1 MDQSD
6 PESRKPASGPAD
18 HAGAGRSQQETRAAH
33 GFSRPPAGSHGSS
46 EERAQAESRYPKKL
60 GRFSIKRCLGVGSFG
75 DVLLAHDG
83 ELDRFVALKFP
94 RWDRLAPHA
103 DSDSYV
109 REARN
114 AARLKH
120 PGIVSVYDVNTE
132 GDHVFIVMEY
142 VQGLDLAEVLR
153 LERLSPLR
161 AAEVMIEIA
170 DAVSYAHE
178 QGLVHRDLKP
188 GNIIL
193 DCEGHPHVADF
204 GLAVHEKG
212 QHLLRGQV
220 AGTPYYMSPEQV
232 RGETHR
238 LDGRTDVWSLGVVL
252 YEILVGQ
259 RPFSGKTSR
268 EVFDEIE
275 HREAKPLR
283 QLDRKIPEPLERI
296 CLKCLSKRMTDRYPS
311 ASDLVDELCHWREDV
326 LSASG
331 ASAQAPTATAP
342 SVGALEASQSS
353 IAEAKKPP
361 VRVIPKGLRSFDA
374 DDADFFLELLPGPL
388 DREGLPESIRF
399 WKTRIEQTDPDR
411 TFAVGLLY
419 GPSGCGKSSLVKAG
433 LLPRLADHVRAV
445 YVEATGRGT
454 EARLMRGLRRA
465 CRGLPEG
472 DSLVGPI
479 LALREGQ
486 LLPRGEKVV
495 IVLDQ
500 FEQWLHAWGG
510 DPLAD
515 LVRALRHGDG
525 QSVQCLLLVRD
536 GFSMSAM
543 RFMNAVEVPVIEG
556 QNYATVD
563 RFAPEHA
570 REVLAHF
577 GRAFG
582 RLPED
587 GSLTSE
593 QERFLEQAVEGL
605 SEDGQ
610 VVPVRLALF
619 ADMVRAKPWDP
630 ASLRRVGGAEGIGM
644 VFLEET
650 LGASATNPTYRVHQ
664 RAARRVLD
672 ALLPGHGMNIRGHM
686 LSRRELLEVSGY
698 ARRAGDFDELLRIL
712 DTELRLITPT
722 DPQPETAEEEISDVQ
737 GASNSTE
744 SHYQLTH
751 DYIVSSLRKWLARK
765 QQETMRGRASLLLT
779 SQAELWHARPE
790 RRYLPSFLEWATISL
805 LTHRSER
812 TDQQRKMMRLSTR
825 LHSIRLFLAALLVAV
840 ALVAGLAVKS
850 QLDRQGQQR
859 AGLVDSL
866 VSELLVAEWDRVSE
880 ISEQLKPYRELWHDQ
895 LVRTA
900 KDSSRPPEQRV
911 RAHLALASGDR
922 GSIRPLVG
930 RLLAPDVDGSEYRV
944 LFRVLSQYPDDLK
957 KWADRER
964 ESAQSA
970 SGGSQAEI
978 ERRAAR
984 MANACIALTRLGESD
999 VLWPLLDSSEDPRLR
1014 TLLVHRAGPYGMD
1027 ANTLLDRLGVENN
1040 PSIRQAVLLTLEAC
1054 GSDGLAPGDRG
1065 KLIEQ
1070 CLSLYESDPDPGV
1083 HSAAEWLLTRWG
1095 QRQKLE
1101 ALRAKLVDGS
1111 VGDWYVNG
1119 QLQTMIVVRG
1129 PPDVDAEGDER
1140 RALPA
1145 AQIDHAFAL
1154 SAHEVT
1160 IEQFCRF
1167 RPGVEYSE
1175 DVSPSPQCPMNKVT
1189 WLEAAR
1195 YCRWLSEQEHV
1206 PEEQMCYPLA
1216 KDIELGMTL
1225 PDDFPSRVGY
1235 RLPTEAE
1242 WEFACR
1248 AGALTSW
1255 FYGETE
1261 EMLGEYAWYDM
1272 NSEAHLWQVGRLKP
1286 NPFGFFDIYGNVME
1300 WCHQPIAGRRASD
1313 GAFVARGGAYR
1324 YRARDAATTARHPF
1338 THEDYT
1344 SFLGFRIARTIRD

>member
-1 MDQSD
+1 M
-6 PESRKPASGPAD
+6 
-18 HAGAGRSQQETRAAH
+18 
-33 GFSRPPAGSHGSS
+33 
-46 EERAQAESRYPKKL
+46 
-60 GRFSIKRCLGVGSFG
+60 
-75 DVLLAHDG
+75 LAHDG

-103 DSDSYV
+103 DPDGYV

-153 LERLSPLR
+153 LERFSPLR

-170 DAVSYAHE
+170 DAVGYAHE

-238 LDGRTDVWSLGVVL
+238 LDGRTDIWSLGVVL
-252 YEILVGQ
+252 YEMLVGQ

-311 ASDLVDELCHWREDV
+311 ASDLVDELCHWRERV

-331 ASAQAPTATAP
+331 ASAQAPAATAP
-342 SVGALEASQSS
+342 SVGALEASPSS

-388 DREGLPESIRF
+388 DCDGLPESIRF
-399 WKTRIEQTDPDR
+399 WKARIDQTDPDR

-445 YVEATGRGT
+445 YVEAMGRGT

-486 LLPRGEKVV
+486 LLPFGEKVV

-500 FEQWLHAWGG
+500 FEQWLHAWRGN
-510 DPLAD
+510 PQAD
-515 LVRALRHGDG
+515 LVRALRHCDG

-536 GFSMSAM
+536 GFGMSAM
-543 RFMNAVEVPVIEG
+543 RFMNAAEVPVIEG

-563 RFAPEHA
+563 RFDLEHA
-570 REVLAHF
+570 RGVLAHF

-593 QERFLEQAVEGL
+593 QERFLKQAVEGL
-605 SEDGQ
+605 SEEGQ

-644 VFLEET
+644 AFLEET

-672 ALLPGHGMNIRGHM
+672 ALLPEHGTNIRGHM
-686 LSRRELLEVSGY
+686 LSRGELLEVSGY
-698 ARRAGDFDELLRIL
+698 ARRPGDFDELLRVL
-712 DTELRLITPT
+712 DSELRLITPT
-722 DPQPETAEEEISDVQ
+722 DPQPETEEEEISEVQ
-737 GASNSTE
+737 GAGNSTE

-751 DYIVSSLRKWLARK
+751 DYVVSSLRKWLARK

-790 RRYLPSFLEWATISL
+790 RRYLPSFVGWATISL
-805 LTHRSER
+805 LTDRSEW
-812 TDQQRKMMRLSTR
+812 TDRHRKMMRLSTR

-840 ALVAGLAVKS
+840 VLAAGLAVKS
-850 QLDRQGQQR
+850 NLDEHRQQC

-866 VSELLVAEWDRVSE
+866 VSELLMAEWDRVPE

-895 LVRTA
+895 LGRTA
-900 KDSSRPPEQRV
+900 NDSSRPPEQRI
-911 RAHLALASGDR
+911 RAHMALACGDP

-957 KWADRER
+957 KWVDRER

-970 SGGSQAEI
+970 SGGSQAEK
-978 ERRAAR
+978 EGRAAR

-999 VLWPLLDSSEDPRLR
+999 VLWPLLESSKDPRLR
-1014 TLLVHRAGPYGMD
+1014 TLLVHRACPCGID
-1027 ANTLLDRLGVENN
+1027 AKMLLDRLGVENN
-1040 PSIRQAVLLTLEAC
+1040 PSIRQAVLLALEAC
-1054 GSDGLAPGDRG
+1054 GSNGLAPGDRG
-1065 KLIEQ
+1065 KLTEQ

-1095 QRQKLE
+1095 QKQKLE
-1101 ALRAKLVDGS
+1101 ALRAKLVDRS

-1119 QLQTMIVVRG
+1119 QLQTMIVLRG
-1129 PPDVDAEGDER
+1129 PPDADAEGDER
-1140 RALPA
+1140 QALPA
-1145 AQIDHAFAL
+1145 VQIDHAFAV

-1167 RPGVEYSE
+1167 RPGAEYAD
-1175 DVSPSPQCPMNKVT
+1175 DVSPGPRCPMNHVT
-1189 WLEAAR
+1189 WLQAAQ
-1195 YCRWLSEQEHV
+1195 YCRWLSEQEGIA
-1206 PEEQMCYPLA
+1206 EGQMCYPPVDQLKPGA
-1216 KDIELGMTL
+1216 AL
-1225 PDDFPSRVGY
+1225 PDDFPSRTGY

-1242 WEFACR
+1242 WELAAR
-1248 AGALTSW
+1248 AGTVTTR
-1255 FYGETE
+1255 FFGETDQW
-1261 EMLGEYAWYDM
+1261 LSEYAWYDM
-1272 NSEAHLWQVGRLKP
+1272 SADGHLWPVGSLKP
-1286 NPFGFFDIYGNVME
+1286 NPLGFFDVYGNVSE
-1300 WCHQPIAGRRASD
+1300 WCHDPFDEPFVPD
-1313 GAFVARGGAYR
+1313 GAAAPAEGDIGVVRGGAFKR
-1324 YRARDAATTARHPF
+1324 PANVATSMRREKF
-1338 THEDYT
+1338 LSDYGA
-1344 SFLGFRIARTIRD
+1344 SFVGFRVARTVAQ